1 MKPPPVI
8 RHPPGQLTVIETGPD
23 VLLAAF
29 VSTVALTIAVSV
41 INGQL
46 EAFVTADT
54 MTCFIVP
61 CGMLPKLQVST
72 LPASIAHGPSPVATQ
87 VTPFGRSL
95 VRTTLLDVP
104 GPNAVT
110 TMS

>member
-8 RHPPGQLTVIETGPD
+8 RQPPGQLMVMLTGPD

-46 EAFVTADT
+46 VALVTAET

-61 CGMLPKLQVST
+61 WGMSPKLQVST
-72 LPASIAHGPSPVATQ
+72 LPAPIEHGPSPVATQ
-87 VTPFGRSL
+87 VTPFGRSS
-95 VRTTLLDVP
+95 VRTTLLDAP
-104 GPNAVT
+104 GPFAVT